1 MNIHE
6 YQAKEAL
13 KKYGAPVSAGRVAFT
28 AAEATKA
35 AQELGGQLW
44 VVKAQIHAGG
54 RGKAGGV
61 ILCRS
66 VDEVTA
72 AATKLIGSTLVTHQ
86 TGPKGQVVR
95 RLYIESG
102 CDIERELYVSLVLDR
117 NTGRVAIIASQA
129 GGMDIE
135 EVAEKTPEKIV
146 QFSIDPAAGYQA
158 FHGRKLAYALGLE
171 GDANKQMVKLT
182 ESLVKAYVELD
193 CTQIE
198 INPLVVT
205 TQGTLIVLDAKVGF
219 DDNALYRHPEIEALR
234 DLSEEDP
241 AETEAHK
248 HELNYVKLDGTIGC
262 MVNGAGLA
270 MATMDIIKLHGGEP
284 ANFLDVGGGATKER
298 VSEAFKLILADQN
311 VNAVLV
317 NIFGGIMRCD
327 VIAEGIVAAAKE
339 IQIKVPMVVRL
350 RGTNM
355 DQGRKILEE
364 SGLKIISE
372 GDLTQAAAKVVSA
385 SKEAA

>member
-6 YQAKEAL
+6 YQAKEIL
-13 KKYGAPVSAGRVAFT
+13 KKYGTPVSAGKVAFT

-35 AQELGGQLW
+35 AEELGGPLW

-61 ILCRS
+61 VLCRTIQ
-66 VDEVTA
+66 EVTA
-72 AATKLIGSTLVTHQ
+72 ASTKLLGTTLVTHQ
-86 TGPKGQVVR
+86 TGPKGQVVG

-117 NTGRVAIIASQA
+117 NSGRVAIIASQD

-135 EVAEKTPEKIV
+135 EVAEKSPEKIV
-146 QFSIDPAAGYQA
+146 QFAIDPAVGYMPH
-158 FHGRKLAYALGLE
+158 HGRRLAYELGLE
-171 GDANKQMVKLT
+171 GDVNKQMVKLT
-182 ESLVKAYVELD
+182 ESLVKAYGELD

-205 TQGTLIVLDAKVGF
+205 KQGTLIVLDAKVGF

-234 DLSEEDP
+234 DLAEEDP

-298 VSEAFKLILADQN
+298 VSEAFKLILADKN

-339 IQIKVPMVVRL
+339 IKLTIPMVVRL

-355 DQGRKILEE
+355 DQGRKILDE

-372 GDLTQAAAKVVSA
+372 GDLTQAAAKVVAA

>member
-6 YQAKEAL
+6 YQAKEVL
-13 KKYGAPVSAGRVAFT
+13 KKYGAPVSPGRIAFT
-28 AAEATKA
+28 ADEAVA
-35 AQELGGQLW
+35 AAKGLNAGLW

-61 ILCRS
+61 ILCKAEAD
-66 VDEVTA
+66 VADA
-72 AATKLIGSTLVTHQ
+72 AKKLLGSTLVTHQ

-95 RLYIESG
+95 KVYVESG

-117 NTGRVAIIASQA
+117 NSGRVAVIASQA

-135 EVAEKTPEKIV
+135 EVAEETPGKIIR
-146 QFSIDPAAGYQA
+146 FSFDPATGYMPYQ
-158 FHGRKLAYALGLE
+158 GRKLAYALGLE
-171 GDANKQMVKLT
+171 GDAHKQMVKLT
-182 ESLVKAYVELD
+182 EVLVQAYVELD

-205 TQGTLIVLDAKVGF
+205 KQGGLIVLDAKVSF
-219 DDNALYRHPEIEALR
+219 DDNSLFRHPEISALR
-234 DLSEEDP
+234 DLDEEDP

-248 HELNYVKLDGTIGC
+248 HDLSYIKLDGTIGC

-298 VSEAFKLILADQN
+298 VSEAFKLLLADKN
-311 VNAVLV
+311 VQAVLV

-339 IQIKVPMVVRL
+339 VDLNVPMVVRL
-350 RGTNM
+350 QGTNM
-355 DQGRKILEE
+355 EQGRKILND

-372 GDLTQAAAKVVSA
+372 GDLTQAAAKVVA
-385 SKEAA
+385 ATREAA

>member
-6 YQAKEAL
+6 YQAKEVL
-13 KKYGAPVSAGRVAFT
+13 KKYGAPISAGKVAFS

-35 AQELGGQLW
+35 AQELGGPLW

-66 VDEVTA
+66 IDEVTT

-86 TGPKGQVVR
+86 TGPKGQVVG

-102 CDIERELYVSLVLDR
+102 CDIDRELYVSLVLDR

-158 FHGRKLAYALGLE
+158 FHGRKLAYALGLDGE
-171 GDANKQMVKLT
+171 ANKQMVRLT

-205 TQGTLIVLDAKVGF
+205 KQGTLIVLDAKVGF
-219 DDNALYRHPEIEALR
+219 DDNALYRHPEIESLR
-234 DLSEEDP
+234 DLAEEDP
-241 AETEAHK
+241 AEAEAHK

-298 VSEAFKLILADQN
+298 VAEAFKLILADKN

-339 IQIKVPMVVRL
+339 VQLKVPMVVRL

-355 DQGRKILEE
+355 DQGRKILDE

>member
-6 YQAKEAL
+6 YQAKEVL
-13 KKYGAPVSAGRVAFT
+13 KKYGAPISAGKVAFS

-35 AQELGGQLW
+35 AQELGGPLW

-66 VDEVTA
+66 IDEVTT

-86 TGPKGQVVR
+86 TGPKGQVVG

-102 CDIERELYVSLVLDR
+102 CDIDRELYVSLVLDR

-158 FHGRKLAYALGLE
+158 FHGRKLAYALGLDGE
-171 GDANKQMVKLT
+171 ANKQMVRLT

-205 TQGTLIVLDAKVGF
+205 KQGTLIVLDAKVGF
-219 DDNALYRHPEIEALR
+219 DDNALYRHPEIESLR
-234 DLSEEDP
+234 DLAEEDP

-298 VSEAFKLILADQN
+298 VAEAFKLILADKN

-339 IQIKVPMVVRL
+339 VQLKVPMVVRL

-355 DQGRKILEE
+355 DQGRKILDE